1 MRIIFL
7 IDFERFGQLKMVGLG
22 LWCALRRDACEGR
35 RILE

>member
-22 LWCALRRDACEGR
+22 LRYALRRDACEGR